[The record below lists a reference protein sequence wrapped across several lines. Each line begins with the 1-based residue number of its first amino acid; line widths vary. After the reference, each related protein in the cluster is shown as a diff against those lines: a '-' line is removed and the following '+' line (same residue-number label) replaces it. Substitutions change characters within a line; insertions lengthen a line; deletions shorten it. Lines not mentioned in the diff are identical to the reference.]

1 MHCICKTKRT
11 FKYVK
16 KLHSIL
22 KAGTSSE
29 YNEYAPVGR
38 YKVFENE
45 VGQIATAAVDQVEE
59 TDLVKHF
66 FDIIVIY

>member
-1 MHCICKTKRT
+1 ML
-11 FKYVK
+11 K

-45 VGQIATAAVDQVEE
+45 VGQIATAAVD
-59 TDLVKHF
+59 
-66 FDIIVIY
+66 